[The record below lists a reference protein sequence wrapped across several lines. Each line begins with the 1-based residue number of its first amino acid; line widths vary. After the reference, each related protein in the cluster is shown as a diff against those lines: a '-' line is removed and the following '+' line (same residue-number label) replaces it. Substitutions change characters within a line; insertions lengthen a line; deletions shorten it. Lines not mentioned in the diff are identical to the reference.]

1 MPNDN
6 NFTPANFDPILKKY
20 DGIPYLRFWCQKVL
34 PAVYD
39 QSLSY
44 YEALCKLAAFLN
56 KMVEELEK
64 MQDNIDALHKAYKDL
79 QDWVNAEIA
88 RFEAHM
94 EQHFDDLTHE
104 LWNRFEEYKNNTT
117 TTLQQKFNDYATNT
131 TNNLNK
137 KFNDFVTD
145 ANTRIDE
152 MFRTN
157 STLQQWFNDYATNT
171 TNNLNQKF
179 NEFVTN
185 ANTRIDQMFNTYT
198 TNTNNEF
205 NTWKTDFTNQYNQW
219 KDEVNAQIS
228 NINSDISSLTTRVTA
243 LENMVK
249 KYPNFNYKSFTMTGT
264 KYYKKVMV
272 DMVSFPSAGDNAII
286 CYGVC
291 RVFGQDSSVSVS
303 GNWRERFTMSLDAK
317 RQIASLLGAT
327 TQNCIKF
334 ELMPRT
340 SYVSAAGNANNGA
353 PTNDK
358 LISGLLWIPGPGTG
372 DSVLNAQLFFKNNG
386 SVGFVSDN
394 SMLFSAI
401 ATQQV
406 NPPVWATNSGEWSV

>member
-6 NFTPANFDPILKKY
+6 NFKPANFDPILKKY

-44 YEALCKLAAFLN
+44 YEVLCKLAAFLN

-94 EQHFDDLTHE
+94 EQHFDDLTQE
-104 LWNRFEEYKNNTT
+104 LWRRFEEYKNNTN
-117 TTLQQKFNDYATNT
+117 TTLQQWFHEYETTT

-137 KFNDFVTD
+137 KFNDFV
-145 ANTRIDE
+145 N
-152 MFRTN
+152 
-157 STLQQWFNDYATNT
+157 
-171 TNNLNQKF
+171 
-179 NEFVTN
+179 N

-198 TNTNNEF
+198 SSTNNEF

-219 KDEVNAQIS
+219 KDEVNGQIS
-228 NINSDISSLTTRVTA
+228 NINSNISSLTNRVAA

-291 RVFGQDSSVSVS
+291 RVFGQNNSVSVS

-340 SYVSAAGNANNGA
+340 SYVSAAGDANNGA

-394 SMLFSAI
+394 SVLFSAI

-406 NPPVWATNSGEWSV
+406 NPPAWATNSGEWTL

>member
-44 YEALCKLAAFLN
+44 YEVLCKLAAFLN

-79 QDWVNAEIA
+79 QDWVNTEIA

-94 EQHFDDLTHE
+94 EQHFDDLTRE
-104 LWNRFEEYKNNTT
+104 LWNRFEEYKNNT
-117 TTLQQKFNDYATNT
+117 NT
-131 TNNLNK
+131 
-137 KFNDFVTD
+137 
-145 ANTRIDE
+145 
-152 MFRTN
+152 
-157 STLQQWFNDYATNT
+157 TLQQWFNDYATNT
-171 TNNLNQKF
+171 TNNLNKKF

-198 TNTNNEF
+198 SSTNNEF

-219 KDEVNAQIS
+219 KDEVNGQIS
-228 NINSDISSLTTRVTA
+228 NINSNISSLTTRVTA

-272 DMVSFPSAGDNAII
+272 DMLSFPSAGDNAII

-317 RQIASLLGAT
+317 RQISSLLGAT
-327 TQNCIKF
+327 TQNCLKF

-340 SYVSAAGNANNGA
+340 SYVSASGDANNGA

-358 LISGLLWIPGPGTG
+358 LISGLLWVPGPGTG
-372 DSVLNAQLFFKNNG
+372 DAVLNAQLFFKNNG

-406 NPPVWATNSGEWSV
+406 NPPAWATNSGEWTL

>member
-6 NFTPANFDPILKKY
+6 KFTPADFDPILKKY

-44 YEALCKLAAFLN
+44 YEVLCKLAAFLN
-56 KMVEELEK
+56 KMLEELEK

-94 EQHFDDLTHE
+94 EQHFDDLTKE
-104 LWNRFEEYKNNTT
+104 LWNKFEQYKNDTN
-117 TTLQQKFNDYATNT
+117 TTLQQWFSEYETNT

-137 KFNDFVTD
+137 
-145 ANTRIDE
+145 
-152 MFRTN
+152 
-157 STLQQWFNDYATNT
+157 
-171 TNNLNQKF
+171 KF

-198 TNTNNEF
+198 TNTNNDF

-219 KDEVNAQIS
+219 KNDVDEQIT
-228 NINSDISSLTTRVTA
+228 NINSDIRSLTTRVAA
-243 LENMVK
+243 LENMIK
-249 KYPNFNYKSFTMTGT
+249 TYPKFDYKSFTLTGT
-264 KYYKKVMV
+264 HYYKKAIL
-272 DMVSFPSAGDNAII
+272 DMLSFPSSADATVI
-286 CYGVC
+286 CYGVM
-291 RVFGQDSSVSVS
+291 RVYGQDTSVSVS
-303 GNWRERFTMSLDAK
+303 GNWRERLVLPNGFK
-317 RQIASLLGAT
+317 REVATLLGAT
-327 TQNCIKF
+327 TQNTFKF

-340 SYVSAAGNANNGA
+340 SYVSASGDDNNGA

-358 LISGLLWIPGPGTG
+358 LIAGLLWTPGPGDNSG
-372 DSVLNAQLFFKNNG
+372 FGSAQLFFKNNG

-401 ATQQV
+401 ASQQA
-406 NPPVWATNSGEWSV
+406 NPPDWGHGSGEWTL

>member
-44 YEALCKLAAFLN
+44 YEVLCKLAAFLN

-94 EQHFDDLTHE
+94 EQHFDDLTRE
-104 LWNRFEEYKNNTT
+104 LWNRFEEYKNNT
-117 TTLQQKFNDYATNT
+117 NT
-131 TNNLNK
+131 
-137 KFNDFVTD
+137 
-145 ANTRIDE
+145 
-152 MFRTN
+152 
-157 STLQQWFNDYATNT
+157 TLQQWFNDYATNT

-179 NEFVTN
+179 NEFVNN

-198 TNTNNEF
+198 SSTNNEF

-219 KDEVNAQIS
+219 KDEVNGQIS
-228 NINSDISSLTTRVTA
+228 NINSNISSLTNRVTA

-272 DMVSFPSAGDNAII
+272 DMLSFPSAGDNAII

-317 RQIASLLGAT
+317 RQISSLLGAT
-327 TQNCIKF
+327 TQNCLKF

-340 SYVSAAGNANNGA
+340 SYVSDSGDANNGA

-358 LISGLLWIPGPGTG
+358 LISGLLWVPGPGTG

-406 NPPVWATNSGEWSV
+406 NPPAWATNSDEWTL

>member
-44 YEALCKLAAFLN
+44 YEVLCKLAAFLN

-94 EQHFDDLTHE
+94 EQHFDDLTRE
-104 LWNRFEEYKNNTT
+104 LWNRFEEYKNNTN
-117 TTLQQKFNDYATNT
+117 TTLQQWFNDYATNT

-137 KFNDFVTD
+137 KFNDFVT
-145 ANTRIDE
+145 
-152 MFRTN
+152 
-157 STLQQWFNDYATNT
+157 
-171 TNNLNQKF
+171 
-179 NEFVTN
+179 N

-198 TNTNNEF
+198 SSTNSEF
-205 NTWKTDFTNQYNQW
+205 NTWKNDFTNQYNQW
-219 KDEVNAQIS
+219 KNEVDGQIR
-228 NINSDISSLTTRVTA
+228 NINSNISSLTTRVAA
-243 LENMVK
+243 LENMIK
-249 KYPNFNYKSFTMTGT
+249 KYPEFNYKSFTMTGT
-264 KYYKKVMV
+264 KYYKKVIL
-272 DMVSFPSAGDNAII
+272 DMLSFPSAGDSAII

-291 RVFGQDSSVSVS
+291 RVFGQDNSVSVS

-317 RQIASLLGAT
+317 RQISSLLGAT
-327 TQNCIKF
+327 TQNCLKF

-340 SYVSAAGNANNGA
+340 SYVSAAGDANNGA

-372 DSVLNAQLFFKNNG
+372 DAVLNAQLFFKNNG

-394 SMLFSAI
+394 SVLFSAI

-406 NPPVWATNSGEWSV
+406 NPPAWATNSSEWTL

>member
-6 NFTPANFDPILKKY
+6 NFKPANFDPILKKY

-44 YEALCKLAAFLN
+44 YEVLCKLAAFLN
-56 KMVEELEK
+56 KMLEELEK

-94 EQHFDDLTHE
+94 EQHFDDLTRE
-104 LWNRFEEYKNNTT
+104 LWNRFEEYKNNTN
-117 TTLQQKFNDYATNT
+117 TTLQQWFNDYATNT

-137 KFNDFVTD
+137 KFNDFVT
-145 ANTRIDE
+145 
-152 MFRTN
+152 
-157 STLQQWFNDYATNT
+157 
-171 TNNLNQKF
+171 
-179 NEFVTN
+179 N

-198 TNTNNEF
+198 SSTNNEF

-219 KDEVNAQIS
+219 KDEVNGQIT
-228 NINSDISSLTTRVTA
+228 NINSNISSLTNRVTA

-291 RVFGQDSSVSVS
+291 RVFGQDNSVSVS

-340 SYVSAAGNANNGA
+340 SYVSASGDANNGA

-372 DSVLNAQLFFKNNG
+372 DAVLNAQLFFKNNG

-394 SMLFSAI
+394 SVLFSAI

-406 NPPVWATNSGEWSV
+406 NPPAWGHASGEWTL

>member
-6 NFTPANFDPILKKY
+6 KFTPADFDPILKKY

-44 YEALCKLAAFLN
+44 YEVLCKLAAFLN
-56 KMVEELEK
+56 KMLEELEK

-94 EQHFDDLTHE
+94 EQHFDDLTKE
-104 LWNRFEEYKNNTT
+104 LWNKFEQYKNDTN
-117 TTLQQKFNDYATNT
+117 TTLQQWFNEYATNT

-137 KFNDFVTD
+137 KFED
-145 ANTRIDE
+145 
-152 MFRTN
+152 
-157 STLQQWFNDYATNT
+157 
-171 TNNLNQKF
+171 
-179 NEFVTN
+179 FVTN

-198 TNTNNEF
+198 TNTNNDF

-219 KDEVNAQIS
+219 KADVDGQIT
-228 NINSDISSLTTRVTA
+228 NINSNIRSLTTRVQA
-243 LENMVK
+243 LEDK
-249 KYPNFNYKSFTMTGT
+249 IKTYPKFDYKSFTLTGT
-264 KYYKKVMV
+264 HYYKQAIL
-272 DMVSFPSAGDNAII
+272 DMLSFPSSADSTVI
-286 CYGVC
+286 CYGVM
-291 RVFGQDSSVSVS
+291 RVYGQDDSFAVS
-303 GNWRERFTMSLDAK
+303 GNWRERLVLPDNFARDVAT
-317 RQIASLLGAT
+317 LLGAT
-327 TQNCIKF
+327 TQNTFKF

-340 SYVSAAGNANNGA
+340 SYVSDSGDENNGA

-358 LISGLLWIPGPGTG
+358 LITGLLWAPGPGDNS
-372 DSVLNAQLFFKNNG
+372 DSRSAQLFFKNNG

-401 ATQQV
+401 ASQQV
-406 NPPVWATNSGEWSV
+406 NPPEWGHMSEEWTL

>member
-6 NFTPANFDPILKKY
+6 NFKPANFDPILKKY

-44 YEALCKLAAFLN
+44 YEVLCKLAAFLN

-94 EQHFDDLTHE
+94 EQHFDDLTQE
-104 LWNRFEEYKNNTT
+104 LWNRFEEYKNNTN
-117 TTLQQKFNDYATNT
+117 TTLQQWFNDYATNT

-137 KFNDFVTD
+137 KFNDFVT
-145 ANTRIDE
+145 
-152 MFRTN
+152 
-157 STLQQWFNDYATNT
+157 
-171 TNNLNQKF
+171 
-179 NEFVTN
+179 N
-185 ANTRIDQMFNTYT
+185 ANTRIEQMFNTYT
-198 TNTNNEF
+198 SSTNNEF

-219 KDEVNAQIS
+219 KNEVDGQIR
-228 NINSDISSLTTRVTA
+228 NINSNISSLTTRVAT
-243 LENMVK
+243 LENMIK
-249 KYPNFNYKSFTMTGT
+249 KYPEFNYKSFTMTGT
-264 KYYKKVMV
+264 KYYKKVIL
-272 DMVSFPSAGDNAII
+272 DMLSFPSAGDSAII

-317 RQIASLLGAT
+317 RQISSLLGAT
-327 TQNCIKF
+327 NQNCLKF

-340 SYVSAAGNANNGA
+340 SYVSASGDANNGA

-372 DSVLNAQLFFKNNG
+372 NDVLNSQLFFKNNG

-401 ATQQV
+401 ATQQA
-406 NPPVWATNSGEWSV
+406 NPPAWATNSGEWTL

>member
-6 NFTPANFDPILKKY
+6 NFKPANFDPILKKY

-44 YEALCKLAAFLN
+44 YEVLCKLAAFLN

-94 EQHFDDLTHE
+94 EQHFDDLTQE
-104 LWNRFEEYKNNTT
+104 LWNRFEEYKNNTN
-117 TTLQQKFNDYATNT
+117 TTLQQWFNNYATNT

-137 KFNDFVTD
+137 KFNDFVT
-145 ANTRIDE
+145 
-152 MFRTN
+152 
-157 STLQQWFNDYATNT
+157 
-171 TNNLNQKF
+171 
-179 NEFVTN
+179 N

-198 TNTNNEF
+198 SSTNNEF

-219 KDEVNAQIS
+219 KDEVNGQIS
-228 NINSDISSLTTRVTA
+228 NINSNISSLTNRVTA

-291 RVFGQDSSVSVS
+291 RVFGQDNSVSVS

-340 SYVSAAGNANNGA
+340 SYVSAAGDANNGA

-394 SMLFSAI
+394 SVLFSAI

-406 NPPVWATNSGEWSV
+406 NPPAWATNSGEWTL

>member
-6 NFTPANFDPILKKY
+6 NFRPANFDPILKKY

-44 YEALCKLAAFLN
+44 YEVLCKLAAFLN

-94 EQHFDDLTHE
+94 EQHFDDLTRE
-104 LWNRFEEYKNNTT
+104 LWNRFEEYKNNTN
-117 TTLQQKFNDYATNT
+117 TTLQQWFNDYATNT

-137 KFNDFVTD
+137 KFNDFVT
-145 ANTRIDE
+145 
-152 MFRTN
+152 
-157 STLQQWFNDYATNT
+157 
-171 TNNLNQKF
+171 
-179 NEFVTN
+179 N

-198 TNTNNEF
+198 SSTNNEF

-219 KDEVNAQIS
+219 KDEVNGQIS
-228 NINSDISSLTTRVTA
+228 NINSNISSLTTRVTA

-272 DMVSFPSAGDNAII
+272 DMLSFPSAGDNAII

-291 RVFGQDSSVSVS
+291 RVFGQDNSVSVS

-340 SYVSAAGNANNGA
+340 SYVSASGDANNGA

-372 DSVLNAQLFFKNNG
+372 DSVLNAQLFFKSNG

-394 SMLFSAI
+394 SVLFSAI

-406 NPPVWATNSGEWSV
+406 NPPSWATNSGEWTL

>member
-6 NFTPANFDPILKKY
+6 KFTPADFDPILKKY

-44 YEALCKLAAFLN
+44 YEVLCKLAAFLN
-56 KMVEELEK
+56 KMLEELEK

-94 EQHFDDLTHE
+94 EQHFDDLTKE
-104 LWNRFEEYKNNTT
+104 LWNKFEQYKNDTN
-117 TTLQQKFNDYATNT
+117 TTLQQWFNEYATNT

-137 KFNDFVTD
+137 KFED
-145 ANTRIDE
+145 
-152 MFRTN
+152 
-157 STLQQWFNDYATNT
+157 
-171 TNNLNQKF
+171 
-179 NEFVTN
+179 FVTN

-198 TNTNNEF
+198 TNTNNDF

-219 KDEVNAQIS
+219 KADVDGQIT
-228 NINSDISSLTTRVTA
+228 NINSNIRSLTTRVQA
-243 LENMVK
+243 LEDK
-249 KYPNFNYKSFTMTGT
+249 IKTYPKFDYKSFTLTGT
-264 KYYKKVMV
+264 HYYKKIIL
-272 DMVSFPSAGDNAII
+272 DMLSFPSSADSTVI
-286 CYGVC
+286 CYGVM
-291 RVFGQDSSVSVS
+291 RVYGQDDSVAVS
-303 GNWRERFTMSLDAK
+303 GNWRERLVLPDNFARDVAT
-317 RQIASLLGAT
+317 LLGAT
-327 TQNCIKF
+327 TQNTFKF

-340 SYVSAAGNANNGA
+340 SYVSDSGDENNGA
-353 PTNDK
+353 PTSDK
-358 LISGLLWIPGPGTG
+358 LIVGLLWTPGLG
-372 DSVLNAQLFFKNNG
+372 DNSGFGSAQLFFKNNG

-401 ATQQV
+401 ASQQV
-406 NPPVWATNSGEWSV
+406 NPPEWGHASGEWTL

>member
-6 NFTPANFDPILKKY
+6 KFTPADFDPVLKKY

-44 YEALCKLAAFLN
+44 YEVLCKLAAFLN
-56 KMVEELEK
+56 KMLEELEK
-64 MQDNIDALHKAYKDL
+64 MQDNIDALHKAYKEL

-94 EQHFDDLTHE
+94 EQHFDDLTRE
-104 LWNRFEEYKNNTT
+104 LWNKFEQYKNNTN
-117 TTLQQKFNDYATNT
+117 TTLQQWFNDYTTNT

-137 KFNDFVTD
+137 KF
-145 ANTRIDE
+145 E
-152 MFRTN
+152 
-157 STLQQWFNDYATNT
+157 
-171 TNNLNQKF
+171 
-179 NEFVTN
+179 EFVTN

-198 TNTNNEF
+198 TNTNNDF

-219 KDEVNAQIS
+219 KADVDGQIT
-228 NINSDISSLTTRVTA
+228 NINSNISNLTERVTA

-249 KYPNFNYKSFTMTGT
+249 TYPNFNYKSFTMTGT
-264 KYYKKVMV
+264 KYYKKAIL
-272 DMVSFPSAGDNAII
+272 DMLSFPSAGDSAII

-291 RVFGQDSSVSVS
+291 RVLGQDSSVPVTSC
-303 GNWRERFTMSLDAK
+303 WREQFTMSLDVK
-317 RQIASLLGAT
+317 HQIASLLGAT
-327 TQNCIKF
+327 NQNCLKF

-340 SYVSAAGNANNGA
+340 SYVSSNGDVLNGA

-358 LISGLLWIPGPGTG
+358 LISGLLWVPGPGTS
-372 DSVLNAQLFFKNNG
+372 DSVLNAQLFFKNNN

-394 SMLFSAI
+394 SVLFSAI
-401 ATQQV
+401 ATHQV
-406 NPPVWATNSGEWSV
+406 NPPAWDTISGEWAL

>member
-6 NFTPANFDPILKKY
+6 KFTPADFDPILKKY

-44 YEALCKLAAFLN
+44 YEVLCKLAAFLN
-56 KMVEELEK
+56 KMLEELEK

-94 EQHFDDLTHE
+94 EQHFDDLTKE
-104 LWNRFEEYKNNTT
+104 LWNKFEQYKNNTN
-117 TTLQQKFNDYATNT
+117 TTLQQWFNEYATNT

-137 KFNDFVTD
+137 KFED
-145 ANTRIDE
+145 
-152 MFRTN
+152 
-157 STLQQWFNDYATNT
+157 
-171 TNNLNQKF
+171 
-179 NEFVTN
+179 FVTN

-205 NTWKTDFTNQYNQW
+205 NTWKTEFTNQYNQW
-219 KDEVNAQIS
+219 KGEIDEQIT
-228 NINSDISSLTTRVTA
+228 NINSNISSLVNRVTT

-249 KYPNFNYKSFTMTGT
+249 TYPKFDYKSFTLPGT
-264 KYYKKVMV
+264 KYYKKAIL
-272 DMVSFPSAGDNAII
+272 DMLSFPSSADNTVI
-286 CYGVC
+286 CYGVI
-291 RVFGQDSSVSVS
+291 RLYGQDSSVSVS
-303 GNWRERFTMSLDAK
+303 GNWREQLHITFDDACE
-317 RQIASLLGAT
+317 ITTLLGAERGD
-327 TQNCIKF
+327 NCIKF

-340 SYVSAAGNANNGA
+340 SYISAQGDINNGA

-358 LISGLLWIPGPGTG
+358 LLTGLLWVPVEFENSDTTG
-372 DSVLNAQLFFKNNG
+372 FAQLFFKNNG

-394 SMLFSAI
+394 SALFSAI
-401 ATQQV
+401 ATKQV
-406 NPPVWATNSGEWSV
+406 NPPNWYAESGEWSV

>member
-44 YEALCKLAAFLN
+44 YEVLCKLAAFLN
-56 KMVEELEK
+56 KMLEELEK

-94 EQHFDDLTHE
+94 EQHFDDLTQE
-104 LWNRFEEYKNNTT
+104 LWNRFEEYKNNTN
-117 TTLQQKFNDYATNT
+117 TTLQQWFNNYATNT

-137 KFNDFVTD
+137 KFNDFV
-145 ANTRIDE
+145 N
-152 MFRTN
+152 
-157 STLQQWFNDYATNT
+157 
-171 TNNLNQKF
+171 
-179 NEFVTN
+179 N
-185 ANTRIDQMFNTYT
+185 ANTRIEQMFNTYT
-198 TNTNNEF
+198 SSTNNEF
-205 NTWKTDFTNQYNQW
+205 NTWKNDFTNQYNQW
-219 KDEVNAQIS
+219 KDEVNGQIS
-228 NINSDISSLTTRVTA
+228 SINSNISSLTNRVSA

-340 SYVSAAGNANNGA
+340 SYVSAAGDANNGA

-394 SMLFSAI
+394 SVLFSAI

-406 NPPVWATNSGEWSV
+406 NPPAWATNSGEWTL

>member
-6 NFTPANFDPILKKY
+6 NFKPANFDPILKKY

-44 YEALCKLAAFLN
+44 YEVLCKLAAFLN
-56 KMVEELEK
+56 KMLEELEK

-94 EQHFDDLTHE
+94 EQHFDDLTQE
-104 LWNRFEEYKNNTT
+104 LWNRFEEYKNNT
-117 TTLQQKFNDYATNT
+117 NT
-131 TNNLNK
+131 
-137 KFNDFVTD
+137 
-145 ANTRIDE
+145 
-152 MFRTN
+152 
-157 STLQQWFNDYATNT
+157 TLQQWFNDYATNT
-171 TNNLNQKF
+171 TNNLNKKF
-179 NEFVTN
+179 NEFVNN

-198 TNTNNEF
+198 TNTNNDF
-205 NTWKTDFTNQYNQW
+205 DTWKNDFTNQYNRW
-219 KDEVNAQIS
+219 KDEVNGQIS
-228 NINSDISSLTTRVTA
+228 NINSNISSLTTRVTA

-249 KYPNFNYKSFTMTGT
+249 KYPEFNYKSFTMTGT
-264 KYYKKVMV
+264 KYYKKVIL
-272 DMVSFPSAGDNAII
+272 DMLSFPSAGDSAII

-303 GNWRERFTMSLDAK
+303 GNWRERFTMSLDVK
-317 RQIASLLGAT
+317 RQISSLLGAT
-327 TQNCIKF
+327 TQNCLKF
-334 ELMPRT
+334 EVMPRT
-340 SYVSAAGNANNGA
+340 SYVSDAGDANNGA
-353 PTNDK
+353 PINDK
-358 LISGLLWIPGPGTG
+358 LISGLLWVPGPGTG
-372 DSVLNAQLFFKNNG
+372 DAVLNAQLFFKNNG

-401 ATQQV
+401 ATQQA
-406 NPPVWATNSGEWSV
+406 NPPAWATNSGEWTL

>member
-44 YEALCKLAAFLN
+44 YEVLCKLAAFLN

-94 EQHFDDLTHE
+94 EQHFDDLTQE
-104 LWNRFEEYKNNTT
+104 LWNRFEEYKNNTN
-117 TTLQQKFNDYATNT
+117 TTLQQWFNDYATNT

-137 KFNDFVTD
+137 KFNDFV
-145 ANTRIDE
+145 N
-152 MFRTN
+152 
-157 STLQQWFNDYATNT
+157 
-171 TNNLNQKF
+171 
-179 NEFVTN
+179 N

-198 TNTNNEF
+198 SSTNNEF

-219 KDEVNAQIS
+219 KNEVNGQIS
-228 NINSDISSLTTRVTA
+228 NINSNISALTNRVTA

-272 DMVSFPSAGDNAII
+272 DMLSFPSAGDNAII

-317 RQIASLLGAT
+317 RQISSLLGAT
-327 TQNCIKF
+327 TQNCLKF

-340 SYVSAAGNANNGA
+340 SYVSASGDANNGA

-358 LISGLLWIPGPGTG
+358 LISGLLWVPGPGTG

-406 NPPVWATNSGEWSV
+406 NPPAWATNSGEWTL

>member
-44 YEALCKLAAFLN
+44 YEVLCKLAAFLN

-94 EQHFDDLTHE
+94 EQHFDDLTRE
-104 LWNRFEEYKNNTT
+104 LWNRFEEYKNNT
-117 TTLQQKFNDYATNT
+117 NT
-131 TNNLNK
+131 
-137 KFNDFVTD
+137 
-145 ANTRIDE
+145 
-152 MFRTN
+152 
-157 STLQQWFNDYATNT
+157 TLQQWFNDYATNT
-171 TNNLNQKF
+171 TNNLNKKF

-198 TNTNNEF
+198 SSTNNEF

-219 KDEVNAQIS
+219 KDEVNGQIN
-228 NINSDISSLTTRVTA
+228 NINSNISSLTTRVTA

-264 KYYKKVMV
+264 RYYKKVIL
-272 DMVSFPSAGDNAII
+272 DMLSFPSAGDNAII

-317 RQIASLLGAT
+317 RQIASLIGAT
-327 TQNCIKF
+327 NQNCIKF

-340 SYVSAAGNANNGA
+340 SYVSASGDANNGA

-372 DSVLNAQLFFKNNG
+372 YSVLNSQLFFKNNG

-401 ATQQV
+401 ATQQA
-406 NPPVWATNSGEWSV
+406 NPPAWATNSGEWTL

>member
-44 YEALCKLAAFLN
+44 YEVLCKLAAFLN

-94 EQHFDDLTHE
+94 EQHFDDLTQE
-104 LWNRFEEYKNNTT
+104 LWNRFEEYKNNTN
-117 TTLQQKFNDYATNT
+117 TTLQQWFNNYATNT

-137 KFNDFVTD
+137 KFNDFV
-145 ANTRIDE
+145 N
-152 MFRTN
+152 
-157 STLQQWFNDYATNT
+157 
-171 TNNLNQKF
+171 
-179 NEFVTN
+179 N

-198 TNTNNEF
+198 SSTNNEF

-219 KDEVNAQIS
+219 KDEVNGQIS
-228 NINSDISSLTTRVTA
+228 NINSNISSLTNRVSA

-291 RVFGQDSSVSVS
+291 RVFGQDNSVSVS

-340 SYVSAAGNANNGA
+340 SYVSAAGDANNGA

-394 SMLFSAI
+394 SVLFSAI

-406 NPPVWATNSGEWSV
+406 NPPAWATNSGEWRL

>member
-6 NFTPANFDPILKKY
+6 NFKPANFDPILKKY

-44 YEALCKLAAFLN
+44 YEVLCKLAAFLN
-56 KMVEELEK
+56 KMLEELEK

-94 EQHFDDLTHE
+94 EQHFDDLTQE
-104 LWNRFEEYKNNTT
+104 LWNRFEEYKNNTN
-117 TTLQQKFNDYATNT
+117 TTLQQWFNNYATNT

-137 KFNDFVTD
+137 KFNDFV
-145 ANTRIDE
+145 N
-152 MFRTN
+152 
-157 STLQQWFNDYATNT
+157 
-171 TNNLNQKF
+171 
-179 NEFVTN
+179 N

-198 TNTNNEF
+198 SSTNNEF

-219 KDEVNAQIS
+219 KDEVNGQIS
-228 NINSDISSLTTRVTA
+228 NINSNISSLTNRVTA
-243 LENMVK
+243 LENMIK

-291 RVFGQDSSVSVS
+291 RVFGQDNSVSVS

-340 SYVSAAGNANNGA
+340 SYVSASGDANNGA

-394 SMLFSAI
+394 SVLFSAI

-406 NPPVWATNSGEWSV
+406 NPPAWATNSGEWTL

>member
-6 NFTPANFDPILKKY
+6 NFKPANFDPILKKY

-44 YEALCKLAAFLN
+44 YEVLCKLAAFLN
-56 KMVEELEK
+56 KMLEELEK

-94 EQHFDDLTHE
+94 EQHFDDLTRE
-104 LWNRFEEYKNNTT
+104 LWNRFEEYKNNT
-117 TTLQQKFNDYATNT
+117 NT
-131 TNNLNK
+131 
-137 KFNDFVTD
+137 
-145 ANTRIDE
+145 
-152 MFRTN
+152 
-157 STLQQWFNDYATNT
+157 TLQQWFNDYATNT
-171 TNNLNQKF
+171 TNNLNRKF
-179 NEFVTN
+179 NEFVNN

-198 TNTNNEF
+198 SSTNNEF

-219 KDEVNAQIS
+219 KDEVNGQIS
-228 NINSDISSLTTRVTA
+228 NINSNISSLTNRVTA

-291 RVFGQDSSVSVS
+291 RVFGQDNSVSVS

-340 SYVSAAGNANNGA
+340 SYVSASGDANNGA

-372 DSVLNAQLFFKNNG
+372 DAVLNAQLFFKNNG

-394 SMLFSAI
+394 SVLFSAI

-406 NPPVWATNSGEWSV
+406 NPPAWATNSGEWTL

>member
-6 NFTPANFDPILKKY
+6 NFKPANFDPILKKY

-44 YEALCKLAAFLN
+44 YEVLCKLAAFLN
-56 KMVEELEK
+56 KMLEELEK

-94 EQHFDDLTHE
+94 EQHFDDLTRE
-104 LWNRFEEYKNNTT
+104 LWNRFEEYKNNTN
-117 TTLQQKFNDYATNT
+117 TTLQQWFNDYATNT

-137 KFNDFVTD
+137 KFNDFVT
-145 ANTRIDE
+145 
-152 MFRTN
+152 
-157 STLQQWFNDYATNT
+157 
-171 TNNLNQKF
+171 
-179 NEFVTN
+179 N

-198 TNTNNEF
+198 SITNNEF
-205 NTWKTDFTNQYNQW
+205 NTWKTDFTNQYDQW
-219 KDEVNAQIS
+219 KNEVDGQIR
-228 NINSDISSLTTRVTA
+228 NINSNISSLTNRVTA

-249 KYPNFNYKSFTMTGT
+249 TYPKFDYKSFTLTGT
-264 KYYKKVMV
+264 KYYKKAIL
-272 DMVSFPSAGDNAII
+272 DMLSFPSSADATVI
-286 CYGVC
+286 CYGVM
-291 RVFGQDSSVSVS
+291 RTYGKDSSVAVS
-303 GNWRERFTMSLDAK
+303 GNWHEEFTLSSGDKDQM
-317 RQIASLLGAT
+317 ASLLGAT
-327 TQNCIKF
+327 TENCLKF

-340 SYVSAAGNANNGA
+340 SYVSANGDANNGA
-353 PTNDK
+353 PINDK
-358 LISGLLWIPGPGTG
+358 LLVGLLWVPGPGT
-372 DSVLNAQLFFKNNG
+372 DSSVLYSQLFIKNNA
-386 SVGFVSDN
+386 SVGYVTDN

-406 NPPVWATNSGEWSV
+406 NPPIWERQSSEWTV

>member
-6 NFTPANFDPILKKY
+6 NFKPANFDPILKKY

-44 YEALCKLAAFLN
+44 YEVLCKLAAFLN

-94 EQHFDDLTHE
+94 EQHFDDLTQE
-104 LWNRFEEYKNNTT
+104 LWNRFEEYKNNTN
-117 TTLQQKFNDYATNT
+117 TTLQQWFNDYATNT

-137 KFNDFVTD
+137 KFNDFVT
-145 ANTRIDE
+145 
-152 MFRTN
+152 
-157 STLQQWFNDYATNT
+157 
-171 TNNLNQKF
+171 
-179 NEFVTN
+179 N

-198 TNTNNEF
+198 SSTNNEF

-219 KDEVNAQIS
+219 KNEVDGQIR
-228 NINSDISSLTTRVTA
+228 NINSNISSLTTRVAT
-243 LENMVK
+243 LENMIK
-249 KYPNFNYKSFTMTGT
+249 KYPEFNYKSFTMTGT
-264 KYYKKVMV
+264 KYYKKVIL
-272 DMVSFPSAGDNAII
+272 DMLSFPSAGDSAII

-317 RQIASLLGAT
+317 RQIASLLGASS
-327 TQNCIKF
+327 QNCLKF

-340 SYVSAAGNANNGA
+340 SYVSASGDANNGA

-372 DSVLNAQLFFKNNG
+372 DGVLNSQLFFKNNG

-406 NPPVWATNSGEWSV
+406 NPPAWATNSGEWTL

>member
-6 NFTPANFDPILKKY
+6 KFTPADFDPILKKY

-39 QSLSY
+39 RSLSY
-44 YEALCKLAAFLN
+44 YEVLCKLAAFLN
-56 KMVEELEK
+56 KMLEELEK

-94 EQHFDDLTHE
+94 EQHFDDLTKE
-104 LWNRFEEYKNNTT
+104 LWNKFEQYKNDAN
-117 TTLQQKFNDYATNT
+117 TTLQQWFNEYATNT

-137 KFNDFVTD
+137 KFED
-145 ANTRIDE
+145 
-152 MFRTN
+152 
-157 STLQQWFNDYATNT
+157 
-171 TNNLNQKF
+171 
-179 NEFVTN
+179 FVTN

-198 TNTNNEF
+198 TNTNNDF

-219 KDEVNAQIS
+219 KNEVNGQIS
-228 NINSDISSLTTRVTA
+228 NINSNISSLATRVTK

-249 KYPNFNYKSFTMTGT
+249 TYPKFDYKSFTLTGT
-264 KYYKKVMV
+264 KYYKKAIL
-272 DMVSFPSAGDNAII
+272 DMLSFPSSADATVI
-286 CYGVC
+286 CYGVM
-291 RVFGQDSSVSVS
+291 RTYGKDSSVAVS
-303 GNWRERFTMSLDAK
+303 GNWHEQFTFSSEDK
-317 RQIASLLGAT
+317 DQIASLLGAT
-327 TQNCIKF
+327 TENCLKF

-340 SYVSAAGNANNGA
+340 SYVSVDGDENNGA
-353 PTNDK
+353 PINDK
-358 LISGLLWIPGPGTG
+358 LLAGLLWVPGPGT
-372 DSVLNAQLFFKNNG
+372 DSGVLFPQLFIKNNG

-401 ATQQV
+401 ATQQI
-406 NPPVWATNSGEWSV
+406 NPPLWARQSSEWTV

>member
-6 NFTPANFDPILKKY
+6 KFTPANFDPILKKY

-44 YEALCKLAAFLN
+44 YEVLCKLAAFLN
-56 KMVEELEK
+56 KMLEELEK

-94 EQHFDDLTHE
+94 EQHFDDLTKE
-104 LWNRFEEYKNNTT
+104 LWNKFEQYKNDTN
-117 TTLQQKFNDYATNT
+117 TTLQQWFNEYATNT

-137 KFNDFVTD
+137 KFED
-145 ANTRIDE
+145 
-152 MFRTN
+152 
-157 STLQQWFNDYATNT
+157 
-171 TNNLNQKF
+171 
-179 NEFVTN
+179 FVTN

-198 TNTNNEF
+198 TNTNNDF

-219 KDEVNAQIS
+219 KADVDGQIT
-228 NINSDISSLTTRVTA
+228 NINSNIRSLTTRVEA
-243 LENMVK
+243 LENMIK
-249 KYPNFNYKSFTMTGT
+249 KYPEFNYKSFTMTGT
-264 KYYKKVMV
+264 KYYKKVIL
-272 DMVSFPSAGDNAII
+272 DMLSFPSAGDSAII

-291 RVFGQDSSVSVS
+291 RVFGQDTSVGVS

-317 RQIASLLGAT
+317 RQIWQLLGAVN
-327 TQNCIKF
+327 QNCLKF

-340 SYVSAAGNANNGA
+340 SYVSDAGDANNGA

-358 LISGLLWIPGPGTG
+358 LISGLLWIPGPGTIE
-372 DSVLNAQLFFKNNG
+372 SVLSSQLFFKNNG

-406 NPPVWATNSGEWSV
+406 NPPVWDANSDEWTL

>member
-6 NFTPANFDPILKKY
+6 NFKPANFDPILKKY

-44 YEALCKLAAFLN
+44 YEVLCKLAAFLN

-94 EQHFDDLTHE
+94 EQHFDDLTQE
-104 LWNRFEEYKNNTT
+104 LWNRFEEYKNNTN
-117 TTLQQKFNDYATNT
+117 TTLQQWFHEYETTT

-137 KFNDFVTD
+137 KFND
-145 ANTRIDE
+145 
-152 MFRTN
+152 
-157 STLQQWFNDYATNT
+157 
-171 TNNLNQKF
+171 
-179 NEFVTN
+179 FVTN

-198 TNTNNEF
+198 SSTNNEF

-219 KDEVNAQIS
+219 KDEVNGQIS
-228 NINSDISSLTTRVTA
+228 NINSNISSLTNRVAA

-291 RVFGQDSSVSVS
+291 RVFGQDNSVSVS

-340 SYVSAAGNANNGA
+340 SYVSAAGDANNGA

-394 SMLFSAI
+394 SVLFSAI

-406 NPPVWATNSGEWSV
+406 NPPAWATNSGEWTL

>member
-6 NFTPANFDPILKKY
+6 NFKPANFDPILKKY

-44 YEALCKLAAFLN
+44 YEVLCKLAAFLN
-56 KMVEELEK
+56 KMLEELEK

-94 EQHFDDLTHE
+94 EQHFDDLTRE
-104 LWNRFEEYKNNTT
+104 LWNRFEEYKNNTN
-117 TTLQQKFNDYATNT
+117 TTLQQWFNDYATNT

-137 KFNDFVTD
+137 KFNDFV
-145 ANTRIDE
+145 N
-152 MFRTN
+152 
-157 STLQQWFNDYATNT
+157 
-171 TNNLNQKF
+171 
-179 NEFVTN
+179 N

-198 TNTNNEF
+198 SSTNNEF

-219 KDEVNAQIS
+219 KDEVNGQIS
-228 NINSDISSLTTRVTA
+228 NINSNISSLTNRVTA

-291 RVFGQDSSVSVS
+291 RVFGQDNSVSVS

-340 SYVSAAGNANNGA
+340 SYVSASGDANNGA

-394 SMLFSAI
+394 SVLFSAI

-406 NPPVWATNSGEWSV
+406 NPPAWATNSGEWTL

>member
-6 NFTPANFDPILKKY
+6 NFKPANFDPILKKY

-44 YEALCKLAAFLN
+44 YEVLCKLAAFLN

-94 EQHFDDLTHE
+94 EQHFDDLTQE
-104 LWNRFEEYKNNTT
+104 LWNRFEQYKNNTN
-117 TTLQQKFNDYATNT
+117 TTLQQWFNDYATNT

-137 KFNDFVTD
+137 KFNDFVT
-145 ANTRIDE
+145 
-152 MFRTN
+152 
-157 STLQQWFNDYATNT
+157 
-171 TNNLNQKF
+171 
-179 NEFVTN
+179 N

-198 TNTNNEF
+198 SSTNNEF

-219 KDEVNAQIS
+219 KNEVDGQIR
-228 NINSDISSLTTRVTA
+228 NINSNISSLTTRVAT
-243 LENMVK
+243 LENMIK
-249 KYPNFNYKSFTMTGT
+249 KYPEFNYKSFTMTGT
-264 KYYKKVMV
+264 KYYKKVIL
-272 DMVSFPSAGDNAII
+272 DMLSFPSAGDSAII

-291 RVFGQDSSVSVS
+291 RVFGQDNSVSVS

-327 TQNCIKF
+327 TQNCLKF

-340 SYVSAAGNANNGA
+340 SYVSASGDANNGA

-372 DSVLNAQLFFKNNG
+372 DAVLNAQLFFKNNG

-394 SMLFSAI
+394 SVLFSAI

-406 NPPVWATNSGEWSV
+406 NPPAWATNSGEWTL

>member
-6 NFTPANFDPILKKY
+6 KFTPADFDPILKKY

-44 YEALCKLAAFLN
+44 YEVLCKLAAFLN
-56 KMVEELEK
+56 KMLEELEK

-94 EQHFDDLTHE
+94 EQHFDDLTKE
-104 LWNRFEEYKNNTT
+104 LWNKFEQYKNDTN
-117 TTLQQKFNDYATNT
+117 TTLQQWFNEYATNT

-137 KFNDFVTD
+137 
-145 ANTRIDE
+145 
-152 MFRTN
+152 
-157 STLQQWFNDYATNT
+157 
-171 TNNLNQKF
+171 KF

-198 TNTNNEF
+198 TNTNNDF
-205 NTWKTDFTNQYNQW
+205 NAWKTDFTNQYNQW
-219 KDEVNAQIS
+219 KDEVNGQIS
-228 NINSDISSLTTRVTA
+228 NINSNISSLTNRVTA

-249 KYPNFNYKSFTMTGT
+249 TYPNFNYKSFTMTGT

-272 DMVSFPSAGDNAII
+272 DMLSFPSAGDNAII

-327 TQNCIKF
+327 TQNCLKF

-340 SYVSAAGNANNGA
+340 SYVSDSGDANNGA
-353 PTNDK
+353 PINDK
-358 LISGLLWIPGPGTG
+358 LISGLLWVPGPGTG

-406 NPPVWATNSGEWSV
+406 NPPAWATNSGEWTL

>member
-6 NFTPANFDPILKKY
+6 NFKPANFDPILKKY

-44 YEALCKLAAFLN
+44 YEVLCKLAAFLN

-94 EQHFDDLTHE
+94 EQHFDDLTQE
-104 LWNRFEEYKNNTT
+104 LWNRFEEYKNNTN
-117 TTLQQKFNDYATNT
+117 TTLQQWFNDYATNT

-137 KFNDFVTD
+137 KFNDFV
-145 ANTRIDE
+145 N
-152 MFRTN
+152 
-157 STLQQWFNDYATNT
+157 
-171 TNNLNQKF
+171 
-179 NEFVTN
+179 N
-185 ANTRIDQMFNTYT
+185 ANTRIEQMFNTYT
-198 TNTNNEF
+198 SSTNNEF

-219 KDEVNAQIS
+219 KDEVNGQIS
-228 NINSDISSLTTRVTA
+228 SINSNISSLTNRVSA

-291 RVFGQDSSVSVS
+291 RVFGQDNSVSVS

-340 SYVSAAGNANNGA
+340 SYVSAAGDANNGA

-372 DSVLNAQLFFKNNG
+372 DAVLNAQLFFKNNG

-394 SMLFSAI
+394 SVLFSAI

-406 NPPVWATNSGEWSV
+406 NPPAWATNSGEWTL

>member
-6 NFTPANFDPILKKY
+6 NFKPANFDPILKKY

-44 YEALCKLAAFLN
+44 YEVLCKLAAFLN
-56 KMVEELEK
+56 KMLEELEK

-94 EQHFDDLTHE
+94 EQHFDDLTQE
-104 LWNRFEEYKNNTT
+104 LWNRFEEYKNNTN
-117 TTLQQKFNDYATNT
+117 TTLQQWFNNYATNT

-137 KFNDFVTD
+137 KFNDFVT
-145 ANTRIDE
+145 
-152 MFRTN
+152 
-157 STLQQWFNDYATNT
+157 
-171 TNNLNQKF
+171 
-179 NEFVTN
+179 N

-198 TNTNNEF
+198 SSTNNEF

-219 KDEVNAQIS
+219 KDEVNGQIS
-228 NINSDISSLTTRVTA
+228 SINSNISSLTNRVSA

-291 RVFGQDSSVSVS
+291 RVFGQDNSVSVS

-340 SYVSAAGNANNGA
+340 SYVSAAGDANNGA

-394 SMLFSAI
+394 SVLFSAI

-406 NPPVWATNSGEWSV
+406 NPPAWATNSGEWTL

>member
-6 NFTPANFDPILKKY
+6 NFKPANFDPILKKY

-44 YEALCKLAAFLN
+44 YEVLCKLAAFLN

-94 EQHFDDLTHE
+94 EQHFDDLTQE
-104 LWNRFEEYKNNTT
+104 LWNRFEEYKNNTN
-117 TTLQQKFNDYATNT
+117 TTLQQWFNNYATNT

-137 KFNDFVTD
+137 KFNDFV
-145 ANTRIDE
+145 N
-152 MFRTN
+152 
-157 STLQQWFNDYATNT
+157 
-171 TNNLNQKF
+171 
-179 NEFVTN
+179 N

-198 TNTNNEF
+198 SSTNNEF

-219 KDEVNAQIS
+219 KNEVDGQIR
-228 NINSDISSLTTRVTA
+228 NINSNISSLTNRVSA

-272 DMVSFPSAGDNAII
+272 DMVSFPSAGDSAII

-291 RVFGQDSSVSVS
+291 RVFGQNNSVSVS

-340 SYVSAAGNANNGA
+340 SYVSASGDANNGA

-394 SMLFSAI
+394 SVLFSAI

-406 NPPVWATNSGEWSV
+406 NPPAWATNSGEWTL

>member
-6 NFTPANFDPILKKY
+6 NFKPANFDPILKKY

-44 YEALCKLAAFLN
+44 YEVLCKLAAFLN

-94 EQHFDDLTHE
+94 EQHFDDLTQE
-104 LWNRFEEYKNNTT
+104 LWNRFEEYKNNTN
-117 TTLQQKFNDYATNT
+117 TTLQQWFNNYATNT

-137 KFNDFVTD
+137 KFNDFV
-145 ANTRIDE
+145 N
-152 MFRTN
+152 
-157 STLQQWFNDYATNT
+157 
-171 TNNLNQKF
+171 
-179 NEFVTN
+179 N

-198 TNTNNEF
+198 SSTNNEF

-219 KDEVNAQIS
+219 KDEVNGQIS
-228 NINSDISSLTTRVTA
+228 NINSNISSLTNRVSA

-291 RVFGQDSSVSVS
+291 RVFGQDNSVSVS

-340 SYVSAAGNANNGA
+340 SYVSAAGDANNGA

-394 SMLFSAI
+394 SVLFSAI

-406 NPPVWATNSGEWSV
+406 NPPTWATNSGEWTL

>member
-6 NFTPANFDPILKKY
+6 NFKPANFDPILKKY

-44 YEALCKLAAFLN
+44 YEVLCKLAAFLN
-56 KMVEELEK
+56 KMLEELEK

-104 LWNRFEEYKNNTT
+104 LWNRFEEYKNNTN
-117 TTLQQKFNDYATNT
+117 TTLQQWFNNYATNT

-137 KFNDFVTD
+137 KFNDFVT
-145 ANTRIDE
+145 
-152 MFRTN
+152 
-157 STLQQWFNDYATNT
+157 
-171 TNNLNQKF
+171 
-179 NEFVTN
+179 N

-198 TNTNNEF
+198 SSTNNEF

-219 KDEVNAQIS
+219 KDEVNGQIS
-228 NINSDISSLTTRVTA
+228 SINSNISSLTNRVAA

-291 RVFGQDSSVSVS
+291 RVFGQDNSVSVS

-340 SYVSAAGNANNGA
+340 SYVSASGDANNGA

-372 DSVLNAQLFFKNNG
+372 DAVLNAQLFFKNNG

-394 SMLFSAI
+394 SVLFSAI

-406 NPPVWATNSGEWSV
+406 NPPAWATNSGEWTL

>member
-6 NFTPANFDPILKKY
+6 NFKPANFDPILKKY

-44 YEALCKLAAFLN
+44 YEVLCKLAAFLN
-56 KMVEELEK
+56 KMLEELEK

-94 EQHFDDLTHE
+94 EQHFDDLTRE
-104 LWNRFEEYKNNTT
+104 LWNRFEDYKNNTN
-117 TTLQQKFNDYATNT
+117 TTLQQWFNDYATNT

-137 KFNDFVTD
+137 KFNDFVT
-145 ANTRIDE
+145 
-152 MFRTN
+152 
-157 STLQQWFNDYATNT
+157 
-171 TNNLNQKF
+171 
-179 NEFVTN
+179 N

-198 TNTNNEF
+198 SSTNNEF

-219 KDEVNAQIS
+219 KDEVNGQIS
-228 NINSDISSLTTRVTA
+228 NINSNISSLTTRVAA
-243 LENMVK
+243 LENMIK
-249 KYPNFNYKSFTMTGT
+249 KYPEFNYKSFTMTGT
-264 KYYKKVMV
+264 KYYKKVIL
-272 DMVSFPSAGDNAII
+272 DMLSFPSAGDSAII

-317 RQIASLLGAT
+317 RQIASLIGAT
-327 TQNCIKF
+327 TQNCLKF

-340 SYVSAAGNANNGA
+340 SYVSDAGDANNGA
-353 PTNDK
+353 PVNDK

-372 DSVLNAQLFFKNNG
+372 DAVLNAQLFFKNNG

-394 SMLFSAI
+394 SVLFSAI

-406 NPPVWATNSGEWSV
+406 NPPAWATNSGEWTL

>member
-6 NFTPANFDPILKKY
+6 KFTPADFDPILKKY

-44 YEALCKLAAFLN
+44 YEVLCKLAAFLN
-56 KMVEELEK
+56 KMLEELEK

-94 EQHFDDLTHE
+94 EQHFDDLTKE
-104 LWNRFEEYKNNTT
+104 LWNKFEQYKNDTN
-117 TTLQQKFNDYATNT
+117 TTLQQWFNEYATNT

-137 KFNDFVTD
+137 KFED
-145 ANTRIDE
+145 
-152 MFRTN
+152 
-157 STLQQWFNDYATNT
+157 
-171 TNNLNQKF
+171 
-179 NEFVTN
+179 FVTN

-198 TNTNNEF
+198 TNTNNDF

-219 KDEVNAQIS
+219 KADVDGQITSINS
-228 NINSDISSLTTRVTA
+228 NIRSLTTRVQA
-243 LENMVK
+243 LEDK
-249 KYPNFNYKSFTMTGT
+249 IKTYPKFDYKSFTLKGT
-264 KYYKKVMV
+264 HYYKKAIL
-272 DMVSFPSAGDNAII
+272 DMLSFPSSADSTVI
-286 CYGVC
+286 CYGVM
-291 RVFGQDSSVSVS
+291 RVYGQDNSVAVS
-303 GNWRERFTMSLDAK
+303 GNWRERLVLPDNFARDVAT
-317 RQIASLLGAT
+317 LLGAT
-327 TQNCIKF
+327 TQNTFKF

-340 SYVSAAGNANNGA
+340 SYVSDSGDDHNGA

-358 LISGLLWIPGPGTG
+358 LIVGLLWAPGPGDNS
-372 DSVLNAQLFFKNNG
+372 DSRSAQLFFKNNG

-401 ATQQV
+401 ASQQV
-406 NPPVWATNSGEWSV
+406 NPPAWGHASGTWTL